1 MNLKE
6 EITGQTTKHLIWS
19 EEDNTYIHKDVLPKL
34 QHLKE
39 LSQSNGIELVIL
51 SGFRS
56 FEAQK
61 GIIEKKMNG
70 TRPIL
75 DDHGEAKNPKD
86 LTPSELLE
94 SILRWSALPGFSR
107 HHWGTDFDIY
117 DKNGL
122 PPGYQVQLVPD
133 EYKEGGPFYKLNE
146 WISELTS
153 QDKSS
158 DFFLPYKRDLGGV
171 AKEPWHISF
180 STSTPQ
186 YENSLTYNF
195 FINFVEEKE
204 IPLKDVILERAQEIY
219 NRFIKAYFHYS
230 TI

>member
-1 MNLKE
+1 MNLKD

-39 LSQSNGIELVIL
+39 LSLSNGIELVIL

-75 DDHGEAKNPKD
+75 DDHGKAKNPKD

-107 HHWGTDFDIY
+107 HH
-117 DKNGL
+117 
-122 PPGYQVQLVPD
+122 
-133 EYKEGGPFYKLNE
+133 
-146 WISELTS
+146 
-153 QDKSS
+153 
-158 DFFLPYKRDLGGV
+158 
-171 AKEPWHISF
+171 
-180 STSTPQ
+180 
-186 YENSLTYNF
+186 
-195 FINFVEEKE
+195 
-204 IPLKDVILERAQEIY
+204 
-219 NRFIKAYFHYS
+219 
-230 TI
+230 